1 MEEQLSHKYMVMA
14 KRKHFIIPCINSI
27 NLLPNVKDLHMH
39 DDIADTIDLRERY
52 ASIVLL
58 LFFPYHDAEDLHI
71 NDSYW
76 EKYKT
81 VISNNGISCK
91 SLEVIKKIQDV
102 SYNCSQLQKLKDE
115 LETTTVFT
123 PHESDNMAKYKDN
136 EITADVNEM
145 AEMFKQL
152 DDTGLE
158 DSNPDKR
165 SLSKI
170 GERHHIVEQKIPSS
184 NLSLPDITNIPDG
197 ITFNATNESK
207 TTEDNTVTPDGGE
220 TLQSDK
226 GTFSLNMIIDILS
239 EVVLNQMTNNK
250 GNRKSF

>member
-14 KRKHFIIPCINSI
+14 KRKNFIMPCINSI

-52 ASIVLL
+52 ALIVLL

-81 VISNNGISCK
+81 VISNNGLSCK
-91 SLEVIKKIQDV
+91 SLEVIQNIQDV
-102 SYNCSQLQKLKDE
+102 SYNCSQLRKVKDE

-145 AEMFKQL
+145 ADMFKQL

-170 GERHHIVEQKIPSS
+170 GK
-184 NLSLPDITNIPDG
+184 DIT
-197 ITFNATNESK
+197 
-207 TTEDNTVTPDGGE
+207 
-220 TLQSDK
+220 L
-226 GTFSLNMIIDILS
+226 L
-239 EVVLNQMTNNK
+239 
-250 GNRKSF
+250 NRKYLQPIFHFQI